1 VCGLSQNWSIPGGL
15 TFQAAACLPVWTH
28 VCQIQN
34 LHGGLPSK
42 IEHDFV
48 DDCYPPK
55 DQRSGGCLKFLL
67 GIDLFTSKGI
77 ARIQP

>member
-1 VCGLSQNWSIPGGL
+1 MCGLSQNWSIPGGL

-48 DDCYPPK
+48 DDCYPP
-55 DQRSGGCLKFLL
+55 QRSAFRR
-67 GIDLFTSKGI
+67 LFEVF
-77 ARIQP
+77 ARH